1 MAVRTVVVRCPDWPV
16 VTAMAAA
23 GIDPD
28 GGADVPAAVLFS
40 NRVVSC
46 TPAARAEGVRTGLRR
61 REAQSHCPQLVVLP
75 PDPARDARAFEPVVA
90 AVAELAPGVEVI
102 RPGLCAVAARGP
114 ARYFGGDRA
123 VADRLGRY
131 VAERTRAR
139 CSVGVADGRF
149 AAALAAQRGL
159 VVPRGGSRV
168 YLAPFPVE
176 ALGLPDLPDLLRR
189 LGLRTLGAF
198 ADLPPRDVL
207 ARFGPDGAHGHRRA
221 RGLDERPLAARPA
234 APELAVQTEL
244 DPPVER
250 VDTAAFAAKVLAEEL
265 HAGLA
270 RRGLACT
277 RVAIEA
283 QTEHGEQLTRLW
295 RHEGVLTPA
304 AIADR
309 VRWQLDGW
317 LNGTARVLPRATAPP
332 PGTAPRPPS
341 VIGAGT
347 SPGPAPG
354 VAPGSGPAGG
364 TPAGPAGP
372 ATTGEAERPTAG
384 IVLLRLVPDEVIPY
398 AGLQLGLWGG
408 LGEADERAGRGL
420 ARVQGMLGP
429 DRVLT
434 AVLGGGRGPGDQ
446 VRLVP
451 WGDERSADRPA
462 DQPWPGRLAAP
473 SPATVLPRRLAAEV
487 TDPAGAPVGVT
498 GRFAVTGPPVRLT
511 LAGRAPVEVTSWTG
525 PWPADERWWDPDTAA
540 RRARFQLVG
549 ADGSAW
555 LATLDG
561 GRWWVEAA
569 YD

>member
-1 MAVRTVVVRCPDWPV
+1 VPVRTVVVRCPDWPV
-16 VTAMAAA
+16 VSAMAAA
-23 GIDPD
+23 GVDAD
-28 GGADVPAAVLFS
+28 GAEGIPAAVVFA
-40 NRVVSC
+40 NRVVST
-46 TPAARAEGVRTGLRR
+46 TPAARAEGVRRGLRR
-61 REAQSHCPQLVVLP
+61 REAQSRCPQLVVLP

-123 VADRLGRY
+123 VADRLARY

-139 CSVGVADGRF
+139 CLVGVADGRF
-149 AAALAAQRGL
+149 AAALAAQHHT
-159 VVPRGGSRV
+159 VVPRGGSRAF
-168 YLAPFPVE
+168 LAPYPVE
-176 ALGLPDLPDLLRR
+176 TLDVPDLPDLLRR

-198 ADLPPRDVL
+198 AELPPRDVL
-207 ARFGPDGAHGHRRA
+207 ARFGPDGARAHRLA
-221 RGLDERPLAARPA
+221 RGLDDRPLAARPA

-250 VDTAAFAAKVLAEEL
+250 VDTVAFAAKALAEEL
-265 HAGLA
+265 HEGLA

-317 LNGTARVLPRATAPP
+317 LSGSARVLPRAAAPP
-332 PGTAPRPPS
+332 PGTLPAAPT
-341 VIGAGT
+341 VIGADSDLPPKNAVPRG
-347 SPGPAPG
+347 
-354 VAPGSGPAGG
+354 AGRV
-364 TPAGPAGP
+364 
-372 ATTGEAERPTAG
+372 ERPSAG

-398 AGLQLGLWGG
+398 GGMQLGLWGG
-408 LGEADERAGRGL
+408 MGESDERAGRVL

-434 AVLGGGRGPGDQ
+434 AVLGGGRGPDDQ
-446 VRLVP
+446 VQLVP
-451 WGDERSADRPA
+451 WGDRRTPDRPVEP
-462 DQPWPGRLAAP
+462 PWPGRLPAP
-473 SPATVLPRRLAAEV
+473 SPATVLLDPLPIEV
-487 TDPAGAPVGVT
+487 TDAAGV
-498 GRFAVTGPPVRLT
+498 
-511 LAGRAPVEVTSWTG
+511 PVEVTDRFVVTGHPARLAIAGRPPVEIASWTG
-525 PWPADERWWDPDTAA
+525 PWSSDERWWDPATATH
-540 RRARFQLVG
+540 RARFQLVG
-549 ADGSAW
+549 TDGTAW
-555 LATLDG
+555 LVTRDSTRWHLEAT
-561 GRWWVEAA
+561 

>member
-1 MAVRTVVVRCPDWPV
+1 MPVRTVVVRCPDWPV
-16 VTAMAAA
+16 VTALAAA
-23 GIDPD
+23 GMEPGIGAGPGAAD
-28 GGADVPAAVLFS
+28 GAGVPAAVVFA

-46 TPAARAEGVRTGLRR
+46 TAAARAEGVRQGLRR
-61 REAQSHCPQLVVLP
+61 REAQARCPQLVVLP

-102 RPGLCAVAARGP
+102 RAGMCAVAARGP

-123 VADRLGRY
+123 VADRLGRH

-149 AAALAAQRGL
+149 AAALASRHGG
-159 VVPRGGSRV
+159 VVPRGGSRA
-168 YLAPFPVE
+168 YLAPYPVE
-176 ALGLPDLPDLLRR
+176 ALGVPELPDLLRR

-198 ADLPPRDVL
+198 AQLPPRDVL
-207 ARFGPDGAHGHRRA
+207 ARFGPDGARAHRLA
-221 RGLDERPLAARPA
+221 RGLDDRPLAARPP

-250 VDTAAFAAKVLAEEL
+250 VDTAAFAAKALAEQL

-295 RHEGVLTPA
+295 RHEGVLTAA

-317 LNGTARVLPRATAPP
+317 LSGSARVLPRAVPVP
-332 PGTAPRPPS
+332 PGTAPAPPA
-341 VIGAGT
+341 VIGAGAGD
-347 SPGPAPG
+347 SPAPG
-354 VAPGSGPAGG
+354 PPA
-364 TPAGPAGP
+364 AGDR
-372 ATTGEAERPTAG
+372 AERPTAG
-384 IVLLRLVPDEVIPY
+384 IVLLRLVPDEVLPY
-398 AGLQLGLWGG
+398 GGMQLGLWGG
-408 LGEADERAGRGL
+408 MGEADERAGRVL

-451 WGDERSADRPA
+451 WGGERTPDRPPE
-462 DQPWPGRLAAP
+462 QPWPGRLPAP
-473 SPATVLPRRLAAEV
+473 SPATVLPEPLAAEV
-487 TDPAGAPVGVT
+487 TDPAGAPVQVT
-498 GRFAVTGPPVRLT
+498 GRFAVTGRPARLA
-511 LAGRAPVEVTSWTG
+511 LAGRAPVEVVSWTG
-525 PWPADERWWDPDTAA
+525 PWPVDERWWDPATAV

-555 LATLDG
+555 LVALDG

>member
-1 MAVRTVVVRCPDWPV
+1 
-16 VTAMAAA
+16 
-23 GIDPD
+23 
-28 GGADVPAAVLFS
+28 
-40 NRVVSC
+40 
-46 TPAARAEGVRTGLRR
+46 
-61 REAQSHCPQLVVLP
+61 
-75 PDPARDARAFEPVVA
+75 
-90 AVAELAPGVEVI
+90 VEVI

-123 VADRLGRY
+123 VADRLARY

-149 AAALAAQRGL
+149 AAALAATRGE
-159 VVPRGGSRV
+159 VVPRGGSRR
-168 YLAPFPVE
+168 YLAPYPVE
-176 ALGLPDLPDLLRR
+176 TLSVPDLPDVLRR

-198 ADLPPRDVL
+198 AQLPPRDVL
-207 ARFGPDGAHGHRRA
+207 ARFGPDGARAHRLA
-221 RGLDERPLAARPA
+221 RGLDDRPLAARPA
-234 APELAVQTEL
+234 APELAVQIEL

-250 VDTAAFAAKVLAEEL
+250 VDTAAFAAKALAEQL

-317 LNGTARVLPRATAPP
+317 LSGSARVLPRADAPP
-332 PGTAPRPPS
+332 PGRPPPPPT

-347 SPGPAPG
+347 GATDGTAGGRP
-354 VAPGSGPAGG
+354 SGPG
-364 TPAGPAGP
+364 AGPSR
-372 ATTGEAERPTAG
+372 GELLERPTAG
-384 IVLLRLVPDEVIPY
+384 IVLLRLVPDEVLPY
-398 AGLQLGLWGG
+398 GGMQLGLWGG
-408 LGEADERAGRGL
+408 MGEADERAGRVL

-434 AVLGGGRGPGDQ
+434 AVLGGGRDPDDQ

-451 WGDERSADRPA
+451 WGDERTPDRPA
-462 DQPWPGRLAAP
+462 EPPWPGRLPAP
-473 SPATVLPRRLAAEV
+473 SPATVLPDPVPVEV
-487 TDPAGAPVGVT
+487 TDSAGVPVGVT
-498 GRFAVTGPPVRLT
+498 DRYAVTGSPARLAI
-511 LAGRAPVEVTSWTG
+511 AGRAPVEIASWTG
-525 PWPADERWWDPDTAA
+525 PWPADERWWDPATST

-549 ADGSAW
+549 TDGTAW
-555 LATLDG
+555 LVTRDPTHWRLEAT
-561 GRWWVEAA
+561 